1 MTTVIRAKADDGQ
14 RYTIIETGP
23 PVIDAGH
30 LGDPGAVTHGK
41 LKTYSTDLGYVVN
54 RLDDETFEILTPSGS
69 IRVQRIS
76 D

>member
-1 MTTVIRAKADDGQ
+1 MTTTIQTEAEDGQ

-30 LGDPGAVTHGK
+30 VGDPGAVTHGK
-41 LKTYSTDLGYVVN
+41 LKTYSTDVGYVVK
-54 RLDDETFEILTPSGS
+54 RIDDETFEILAPSGS